1 MVMIFKK
8 LGSIGDNS
16 ILIKEILIKFWVLM
30 NIKKDIKI
38 LLRKIE
44 EMTGEMREEI
54 VIREDLVQTIE

>member
-1 MVMIFKK
+1 
-8 LGSIGDNS
+8 
-16 ILIKEILIKFWVLM
+16 M

-38 LLRKIE
+38 LLKKIGEMTEEMTE